1 MIIHPTTT
9 SNIGIG
15 FGATTFEF
23 YDDKVWH
30 GVLYSN
36 FHGGIDYWGP
46 LGYPI
51 WATTN
56 GVVLYAG
63 YAVPYI
69 GGAGGNGVV
78 IQHGDSLKSI
88 YGHMDTVEVTPGMQV
103 IQGQRIGTM
112 GASGIANGVNH
123 LHFEVRTT
131 TDAWGEDVENPY
143 ELMQGGSLSTGYI
156 ANSTEDIPW
165 IEPLSGSY
173 VRMALCVYEGNNT
186 WSTPTAASAVT
197 AVYFDR
203 MKAATTMFTVSTSS
217 GRTIIQPTAAL
228 DPEVEVR
235 ADYTV

>member
-9 SNIGIG
+9 SNIGFG
-15 FGATTFEF
+15 FGPTNFEF

-51 WATTN
+51 WATAN

-63 YAVPYI
+63 FAVPYI
-69 GGAGGNGVV
+69 GAAGGNGVV

-88 YGHMDTVEVTPGMQV
+88 YGHMNTVEVSSGMQV
-103 IQGQRIGTM
+103 SQGNRIGTM
-112 GASGIANGVNH
+112 GESGNANGVNH
-123 LHFEVRTT
+123 VHFEVRTT
-131 TDAWGEDVENPY
+131 TAEWGEDVENPY
-143 ELMQGGSLSTGYI
+143 ELMQGGSMAGGFI

-165 IEPLSGSY
+165 IEPMGGTA
-173 VRMALCVYEGNNT
+173 VRMALCTPVGNNEWT
-186 WSTPTAASAVT
+186 TPTKATSVS

-203 MKAATTMFTVSTSS
+203 MRASSSQYTVTQVA
-217 GRTIIQPTAAL
+217 GRTIITPTATL
-228 DPEVEVR
+228 SVEIEVR
-235 ADYTV
+235 ADYTT